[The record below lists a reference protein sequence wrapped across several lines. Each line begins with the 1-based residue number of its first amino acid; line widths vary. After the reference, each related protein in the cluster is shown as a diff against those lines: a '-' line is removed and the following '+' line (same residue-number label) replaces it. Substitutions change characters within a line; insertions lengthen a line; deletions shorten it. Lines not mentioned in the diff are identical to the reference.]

1 MPKTRKF
8 NPMDPPPPAAPSW
21 ALSYADL
28 MTLLLAFFVL
38 MASMARPREAS
49 HVRAVVDSIHKTFRD
64 PPRWRDLFTG
74 RLHPAGSRPARAA
87 SVGRLLR
94 AEAIRAVQGPA
105 PAAGPHTTPE
115 PAVQP
120 AVQPAARPLLAAAL
134 SFRDNASPLTPAQQQ
149 LLQAVCQQAQAG
161 GQRIELCAHAP
172 VPPRAPSPADRS
184 GWDAACAP
192 CLRAAEYLFDLG
204 VEPQRV
210 AITLQAATQSPLDA
224 AGPPVGKPATTVHV
238 LLSGGF
244 DLQR

>member
-64 PPRWRDLFTG
+64 PPRWQDRFTG
-74 RLHPAGSRPARAA
+74 WLHPAGSRPARAA

-105 PAAGPHTTPE
+105 PMETAGP
-115 PAVQP
+115 Q
-120 AVQPAARPLLAAAL
+120 
-134 SFRDNASPLTPAQQQ
+134 
-149 LLQAVCQQAQAG
+149 
-161 GQRIELCAHAP
+161 
-172 VPPRAPSPADRS
+172 
-184 GWDAACAP
+184 
-192 CLRAAEYLFDLG
+192 
-204 VEPQRV
+204 
-210 AITLQAATQSPLDA
+210 
-224 AGPPVGKPATTVHV
+224 VGKPATTAHPI
-238 LLSGGF
+238 LSGGS
-244 DLQR
+244 DLRR